1 MSKISVR
8 IYIMPYSMRKVPR
21 KNCYRVSKRYSK
33 KLAKT
38 RKTRKVFSKCAT
50 RDNAIK
56 QMRLLRALE
65 FNKDFVPNARRT
77 K

>member
-1 MSKISVR
+1 
-8 IYIMPYSMRKVPR
+8 MPYSMRKVPR

-33 KLAKT
+33 KSANPPKNAVKT

-50 RDNAIK
+50 RENAIK

-65 FNKDFVPNARRT
+65 FNKNFVPNARRA

>member
-1 MSKISVR
+1 
-8 IYIMPYSMRKVPR
+8 MRKVPR

-33 KLAKT
+33 KSAKT